1 MTLATRLGAA
11 TILSFVAGSAFAQT
25 TGVFTGVDAAENRV
39 ENIEEQVQDDFE
51 RSDRDAFGNTG
62 RALGFY
68 GSVSGRAT
76 ATDGNS
82 DTVNV
87 GIGSRFGFFDGINGY
102 DVTLSYTYGEAND
115 TTDANSFLG
124 SFDYTRDL
132 NERLYG
138 FGQLRYSYDEFASF
152 EDDAFI
158 GVGLGYRV
166 VATPDTTFDVQ
177 AGPGYR
183 YLEDAN
189 GNETDEAAFIV
200 EANYLQRFADNLF
213 LTNDTEVLYSDVN
226 TTVTNDLG
234 FNVSLNEGLALR
246 TSLLTEYNTDPLPG
260 RESTDNTLG
269 LSVVYSF
276 N

>member
-1 MTLATRLGAA
+1 MKLSTTLGTATV
-11 TILSFVAGSAFAQT
+11 LSFIAGASFAQT
-25 TGVFTGVDAAENRV
+25 TTVFTGVDAAEDRV
-39 ENIEEQVQDDFE
+39 EAIEESVQDDFD
-51 RSDRDAFGNTG
+51 RSDRDAFGNQG

-68 GSVSGRAT
+68 GSVSGTAT
-76 ATDGNS
+76 ATSGNT

-87 GIGSRFGFFDGINGY
+87 GIGSRFGFFDGLNGY

-124 SFDYTRDL
+124 SFDYTRNL
-132 NERLYG
+132 SERLYG
-138 FGQLRYSYDEFASF
+138 FGQVRYAYDEFASF
-152 EDDAFI
+152 EQDAFV
-158 GVGLGYRV
+158 GFGLGYRV
-166 VATPDTTFDVQ
+166 VNDGRQTFDLQ

-183 YLEDAN
+183 FLEDAN
-189 GNETDEAAFIV
+189 GNDVDEAAFIV
-200 EANYLQRFADNLF
+200 EANYLNQFADNLF
-213 LTNDTEVLYSDVN
+213 LTNDTEVLYSDTN

-234 FNVSLNEGLALR
+234 FNVSLNDGLALR

-260 RESTDNTLG
+260 LESTDNTLG